1 MTLRLFWLNRF
12 NRLNT
17 FYRLFAF
24 NRFTHIL
31 GAMKITVYNMKGSAG
46 KTPIATNIAL
56 DREYALA
63 TNEPYNLLDT
73 ILPEERLFALQP
85 DEEFPAFPDEIDVV
99 FDLAGLMSRDARPS
113 IVSAVSQSNV
123 VLVPIYN
130 ELKCIHAGIHTIREL
145 LPYNQNIVVVAT
157 KLVKR
162 KGEAFK
168 DWSDSEDAKNIK
180 SVVEHAVGDHIPVLP
195 LKFSRVFDTIFEQE
209 RSIAQMMQDDP
220 LARYTY
226 REVSAQFD
234 SLLSYLEKHYA

>member
-1 MTLRLFWLNRF
+1 
-12 NRLNT
+12 
-17 FYRLFAF
+17 
-24 NRFTHIL
+24 
-31 GAMKITVYNMKGSAG
+31 MKITVYNMKGSAG

-162 KGEAFK
+162 KGETFK
-168 DWSDSEDAKNIK
+168 DWIDSEDAKNIK
-180 SVVEHAVGDHIPVLP
+180 SVIDHAVGDHIPVLP

-209 RSIAQMMQDDP
+209 RSIAQMMEQDP

>member
-1 MTLRLFWLNRF
+1 
-12 NRLNT
+12 
-17 FYRLFAF
+17 
-24 NRFTHIL
+24 
-31 GAMKITVYNMKGSAG
+31 MKITVYNMKGSAG

-73 ILPEERLFALQP
+73 ILSEERLFSLQP

-99 FDLAGLMSRDARPS
+99 FDLAGLMSREARAS
-113 IVSAVSQSNV
+113 IVSAVSQSDV

-130 ELKCIHAGIHTIREL
+130 ELKCIHSGIHTIHEL
-145 LPYNQNIVVVAT
+145 LPYNKNIVVVAT

-162 KGEAFK
+162 KGEVFK
-168 DWSDSEDAKNIK
+168 DWSECEDAKNIK
-180 SVVEHAVGDHIPVLP
+180 AVVDHAVGQGIPVLP

-209 RSIAQMMQDDP
+209 RSIRQMMEEDG

-226 REVSAQFD
+226 RDVAAQFD
-234 SLLSYLEKHYA
+234 SLLSYIEKHYA

>member
-1 MTLRLFWLNRF
+1 
-12 NRLNT
+12 
-17 FYRLFAF
+17 
-24 NRFTHIL
+24 
-31 GAMKITVYNMKGSAG
+31 MKITVYNMKGSAG

-168 DWSDSEDAKNIK
+168 DWIDSEDAKNIK

>member
-1 MTLRLFWLNRF
+1 
-12 NRLNT
+12 
-17 FYRLFAF
+17 
-24 NRFTHIL
+24 
-31 GAMKITVYNMKGSAG
+31 MKTTIYNMKGSAG

-73 ILPEERLFALQP
+73 ILPEERLFSLQP
-85 DEEFPAFPDEIDVV
+85 DEEFPVFPDGIDVV

-113 IVSAVSQSNV
+113 IVSAVSQSDV

-130 ELKCIHAGIHTIREL
+130 ELKCIHAGIHTIQEL
-145 LPYNQNIVVVAT
+145 LPYNKNIVVVAT

-168 DWSDSEDAKNIK
+168 DWGDCEDAKNIK
-180 SVVEHAVGDHIPVLP
+180 SVVDHAIGQGIPVLP
-195 LKFSRVFDTIFEQE
+195 LKFSKVFDTIFEQE
-209 RSIAQMMQDDP
+209 RSIRQMMEEDA

-226 REVSAQFD
+226 RDVAAQFD
-234 SLLSYLEKHYA
+234 SLLSYLEQHYA

>member
-1 MTLRLFWLNRF
+1 
-12 NRLNT
+12 
-17 FYRLFAF
+17 
-24 NRFTHIL
+24 
-31 GAMKITVYNMKGSAG
+31 MKITVYNMKGSAG

-162 KGEAFK
+162 KGETFK
-168 DWSDSEDAKNIK
+168 DWIDSEDAKNIK
-180 SVVEHAVGDHIPVLP
+180 SVIDHAVGDHIPVLP

-209 RSIAQMMQDDP
+209 RSIAQMMEQDP
-220 LARYTY
+220 LARYPY

-234 SLLSYLEKHYA
+234 SLLSYLEKHYAYEK

>member
-1 MTLRLFWLNRF
+1 
-12 NRLNT
+12 
-17 FYRLFAF
+17 
-24 NRFTHIL
+24 
-31 GAMKITVYNMKGSAG
+31 MKITVYNMKGSAG

-162 KGEAFK
+162 KGEVFK
-168 DWSDSEDAKNIK
+168 DWIDSEDAKNIK

>member
-1 MTLRLFWLNRF
+1 
-12 NRLNT
+12 
-17 FYRLFAF
+17 
-24 NRFTHIL
+24 
-31 GAMKITVYNMKGSAG
+31 MKITVYNMKGSAG

-180 SVVEHAVGDHIPVLP
+180 GVVEHAVGDHIPVLP

>member
-1 MTLRLFWLNRF
+1 MLFRSLLN
-12 NRLNT
+12 NRNNK
-17 FYRLFAF
+17 LFALF
-24 NRFTHIL
+24 KLTEIMGF
-31 GAMKITVYNMKGSAG
+31 MKITIYNMKGSAG

-63 TNEPYNLLDT
+63 TNEPYNILDT
-73 ILPEERLFALQP
+73 ILPEERLFSLQP
-85 DEEFPAFPDEIDVV
+85 DEEFPEFPDGIDVV

-113 IVSAVSQSNV
+113 IVSAVSQSDV

-145 LPYNQNIVVVAT
+145 LPYNKNIVVVAT

-168 DWSDSEDAKNIK
+168 DWGDCEDAKNIK
-180 SVVEHAVGDHIPVLP
+180 AVVDHAIGQETAVLP

-209 RSIAQMMQDDP
+209 RSIRQMMEEDA

-226 REVSAQFD
+226 RDVAAQFD
-234 SLLSYLEKHYA
+234 ALISYLEQHYA

>member
-1 MTLRLFWLNRF
+1 
-12 NRLNT
+12 
-17 FYRLFAF
+17 
-24 NRFTHIL
+24 
-31 GAMKITVYNMKGSAG
+31 MKITIYNMKGSAG

-73 ILPEERLFALQP
+73 ILPEERLFSLQP

-99 FDLAGLMSRDARPS
+99 FDLAGLMSREARPS

-145 LPYNQNIVVVAT
+145 LPYNKNIVVVAT
-157 KLVKR
+157 KLLKR
-162 KGEAFK
+162 KGETFT
-168 DWSDSEDAKNIK
+168 DWANSEDAQNIK
-180 SVVEHAVGDHIPVLP
+180 SVVDHAIGQGIAILP

-209 RSIAQMMQDDP
+209 RSIRQMMIDDA

-226 REVSAQFD
+226 REVASQFD
-234 SLLSYLEKHYA
+234 SLFSHLEQHYA

>member
-1 MTLRLFWLNRF
+1 MSFK
-12 NRLNT
+12 
-17 FYRLFAF
+17 
-24 NRFTHIL
+24 FTDII
-31 GAMKITVYNMKGSAG
+31 GFMKITIYNMKGSAG

-73 ILPEERLFALQP
+73 ILPEKRLFLLQP
-85 DEEFPAFPDEIDVV
+85 DEEFPEFPDSIDVV

-113 IVSAVSQSNV
+113 IVSAVSQSDV

-130 ELKCIHAGIHTIREL
+130 ELKCIHAGVHTIREL
-145 LPYNQNIVVVAT
+145 LPYNKNIVVVAT

-162 KGEAFK
+162 KGEVFK
-168 DWSDSEDAKNIK
+168 DWGGCEDAKNIK
-180 SVVEHAVGDHIPVLP
+180 EVVDHAIGQGTPVLP

-209 RSIAQMMQDDP
+209 RSIRQMMEEDA

-226 REVSAQFD
+226 RDVAAQFD
-234 SLLSYLEKHYA
+234 ALISYLEQHYA